1 MNAIEFRNMAALR
14 VLELASHRGGID
26 ELPPGIERLS
36 VQGCKWATLDPVAG
50 LRDLRDLQLV
60 SRQLRSLEGIEGC
73 ETLVRLGF
81 AYAKLERPFQESKVR
96 SSTVRQLILDTCSKL
111 SSLEGVGEALP
122 DLRRL
127 ALVNLP
133 ALESVKPL
141 AATKKLENIRIAG
154 RTRVGDNDLSP
165 LAGRDLSGYV
175 QDRKGYQPRAAD
187 LGLREISV
195 GHLDHLSW

>member
-1 MNAIEFRNMAALR
+1 M
-14 VLELASHRGGID
+14 
-26 ELPPGIERLS
+26 
-36 VQGCKWATLDPVAG
+36 
-50 LRDLRDLQLV
+50 

-81 AYAKLERPFQESKVR
+81 AYAKLECPFQESKVR

-154 RTRVGDNDLSP
+154 RMRVGDNDLSP
-165 LAGRDLSGYV
+165 LAGCDLSGYV